1 MTLRTDPELGNVS
14 KANARPFVLLSI
26 TAALVCI
33 LVGTAGCDSLGV
45 DDYVESEQVQKSP
58 SPPLPVDAPN
68 VQRLEG
74 DVDSEIFEVV
84 EVMPQLIGGLGTL
97 AGQIRYPFVVEGE
110 LYKDTVVDEQGSA
123 ADPDLYREVTELL
136 RHEILARIIEAGLE
150 QSANVEVTGLTGPG
164 QSKIE

>member
-1 MTLRTDPELGNVS
+1 M
-14 KANARPFVLLSI
+14 
-26 TAALVCI
+26 
-33 LVGTAGCDSLGV
+33 
-45 DDYVESEQVQKSP
+45 
-58 SPPLPVDAPN
+58 
-68 VQRLEG
+68 
-74 DVDSEIFEVV
+74 DSEIFEVV